1 MTDRELMQAAIA
13 LAREAAAD
21 GEVPVGAV
29 VTRNGEIV
37 SVGRNRREKDKNALA
52 HAEIE
57 AIDRA
62 CKALGGWRL
71 WECEL
76 FVTLEPCP
84 MCAGAI
90 INSRIKRVVF
100 GAYDPK
106 AGSCGSVN
114 NLFSFPYNHSPEVE
128 GGFMQDECA
137 LLLKQFFAELRR
149 TKQIPERAEE
159 YGNKGSCRTHQKIHS
174 ERQIQANDSAGHQGG
189 KKSARSR
196 AE

>member
-90 INSRIKRVVF
+90 INARVPVVVY
-100 GAYDPK
+100 GAREPNF
-106 AGSCGSVN
+106 GSCGSVL
-114 NLFSFPYNHSPEVE
+114 NLFEERYGQHPAIY
-128 GGFMQDECA
+128 GGVLSDDCA
-137 LLLKQFFAELRR
+137 DALRAFFGSLR
-149 TKQIPERAEE
+149 
-159 YGNKGSCRTHQKIHS
+159 G
-174 ERQIQANDSAGHQGG
+174 
-189 KKSARSR
+189 
-196 AE
+196 

>member
-90 INSRIKRVVF
+90 INSRIPTVVF
-100 GAYDPK
+100 GAKDENT
-106 AGSCGSVN
+106 GSCGSVI
-114 NLFSFPYNHSPEVE
+114 NLFEERYGHKPAIY
-128 GGFMQDECA
+128 GGVCA
-137 LLLKQFFAELRR
+137 DSSARLLKEFF
-149 TKQIPERAEE
+149 
-159 YGNKGSCRTHQKIHS
+159 
-174 ERQIQANDSAGHQGG
+174 
-189 KKSARSR
+189 KKAR
-196 AE
+196 

>member
-1 MTDRELMQAAIA
+1 MPQFPLPEPMRRALDLAKTSADR
-13 LAREAAAD
+13 

-29 VTRNGEIV
+29 VVHEGNIVARARNE
-37 SVGRNRREKDKNALA
+37 RETTGDPTA
-52 HAEIE
+52 HAEVL
-57 AIDRA
+57 ALRRA
-62 CKALGGWRL
+62 AAALGRRRL
-71 WECEL
+71 KGCTL
-76 FVTLEPCP
+76 VVTLEPCP

-114 NLFSFPYNHSPEVE
+114 NLFAFPYNHSPEVE

-149 TKQIPERAEE
+149 TK
-159 YGNKGSCRTHQKIHS
+159 
-174 ERQIQANDSAGHQGG
+174 
-189 KKSARSR
+189 
-196 AE
+196 